1 MPRPK
6 DGVKGQPA
14 WWFSRLW
21 VGDTCH
27 HPSQGDLS
35 LQSICKLA
43 EWPLQWRTD
52 MWSQQSRQHVHT
64 HFLIHYLSSPKNRGE
79 KSAHLTGQETARG
92 HCRLNP
98 NLACPRLQEETSRAI
113 AGSPGLGQR
122 LVAQPQREGALRAG
136 RGDVTYKIT
145 PSMGTHL
152 SALVWRGRC

>member
-27 HPSQGDLS
+27 HPSQGNLS

-98 NLACPRLQEETSRAI
+98 NLACPRLQEETSYMSCKHYR
-113 AGSPGLGQR
+113 GQQKTILYTR
-122 LVAQPQREGALRAG
+122 QTYLVDQIE
-136 RGDVTYKIT
+136 K
-145 PSMGTHL
+145 
-152 SALVWRGRC
+152 